1 MSETSTLDAL
11 AREALSSLTAAGF
24 TDAMVVSASDSMLIA
39 SVPDSRRPW
48 ADVALKS
55 FTCLPLADAGGRARY
70 ALFPEP
76 DGTEPYSRTVYFR
89 ATGDGVPRR
98 FVDRVLVDTVLV
110 TPGDSTEADIP
121 KALALNV
128 FGTLA
133 RADDIT
139 VTRIA

>member
-1 MSETSTLDAL
+1 MSESSTLDTL

-24 TDAMVVSASDSMLIA
+24 TDAMVVAASDSMLIA
-39 SVPDSRRPW
+39 SVPDSRRQW

-55 FTCLPLADAGGRARY
+55 FTRLPLADAGGRARY

-98 FVDRVLVDTVLV
+98 FVDRLLVDTVLI
-110 TPGDSTEADIP
+110 TPGDTTEADIP
-121 KALALNV
+121 KALAINV
-128 FGTLA
+128 FGNRD
-133 RADDIT
+133 RADDIAI
-139 VTRIA
+139 TRLA